1 MLKRPWLDALQP
13 YGLTWPAANTVGA
26 LQSLWPVSGG
36 PVSGRGVALQV
47 VESGADQGA
56 AVYELGIAETGR
68 LPTRDNAHDWFN
80 ALMWLAYPQT
90 KRVLNQLQAAEV
102 ENSDP
107 ALASENRPLGNA
119 RTRLRDALTVL
130 DENGAVF
137 VTSCAAKASALQ
149 SFRWQDLFVL
159 ERTDWGRKT
168 RVFLLGHALLEKLE
182 SPRVEVCSH
191 TVVWLMRE
199 EQWVWFEGLGFQQQR
214 FEVDQWLASWV
225 SAHLAT
231 PRDLQPMPV
240 LGVPGW
246 WADNGNEGFYNNP
259 EVFRVGRRSKSRSQ

>member
-13 YGLTWPAANTVGA
+13 YGLVWPAADTVGA
-26 LQSLWPVSGG
+26 LQNLWPVSGG

-56 AVYELGIAETGR
+56 AAYEVGIAETGR
-68 LPTRDNAHDWFN
+68 LPTRNNAHDWFN

-90 KRVLNQLQAAEV
+90 KRVLNHLQAAEAQKLD
-102 ENSDP
+102 S
-107 ALASENRPLGNA
+107 ALASEGRPLGNA

-137 VTSCAAKASALQ
+137 VTSSAAKASALQ
-149 SFRWQDLFVL
+149 SFQWQDLFVRG
-159 ERTDWGRKT
+159 RTDWASET
-168 RVFLLGHALLEKLE
+168 RVFLLGHALLEKLD

-191 TVVWLMRE
+191 TVVWLMLQ
-199 EQWVWFEGLGFQQQR
+199 EQWVWFAGLSFQHQR
-214 FEVDQWLASWV
+214 LEVDKWLASWI

-246 WADNGNEGFYNNP
+246 WVANENEGFYNNP
-259 EVFRVGRRSKSRSQ
+259 GVFRLGRGLKSRSQ